1 MEKFTLVTGGTGYIG
16 SHTVVALMEAGYQVV
31 IVDNLENSSDKVLSR
46 IESITGT
53 SPVFIRAD
61 LRETTT
67 ITKIFEEYPISS
79 VVHFAGLKAV
89 GESVEN
95 PAKYY
100 DNNIGST
107 LSLINAMKS
116 SAVSTLV
123 FSSSATVYSPSE
135 EPPFD
140 EEAVRGPTNPYGM
153 SKYFIEQILTDVA
166 LADENWSIG
175 LLRYFNP
182 IGAHPTGLIGE
193 MPTGIPNNLVPYIM
207 QVAVEKLEKLY
218 IFGDDYETPDG
229 SCIRDYVH
237 VVDLAR
243 GHLAALRFLEGVNGT
258 HVWNLGTGKGSS
270 VLELVKTVEE
280 VIGKPIPR
288 ETVGRR
294 EGDIPV
300 VFADVEKASNELTW
314 RAENTLKR
322 MCLDHWNWQ
331 RQNPDGYQ

>member
-1 MEKFTLVTGGTGYIG
+1 M
-16 SHTVVALMEAGYQVV
+16 ALMEAGYQVV

-300 VFADVEKASNELTW
+300 VFADVEKASNELAW

>member
-67 ITKIFEEYPISS
+67 ITKIFEEYPITS

-140 EEAVRGPTNPYGM
+140 EQATRGPTNPYGM

-314 RAENTLKR
+314 RAENTLTR

>member
-135 EPPFD
+135 EPPFY
-140 EEAVRGPTNPYGM
+140 EEAARGPTNPYGM

-331 RQNPDGYQ
+331 CQNPDGYQ